1 MPAGTTIF
9 KDERLK
15 KMTDMPVSA
24 IATMVT
30 TAWIMLFLMSIYF
43 KGFYDGVWFCYYMS
57 LVKG

>member
-1 MPAGTTIF
+1 MPAGITIF

-43 KGFYDGVWFCYYMS
+43 KG
-57 LVKG
+57 LL